1 MGNPSLSPPRCRANS
16 WQSDATRVLQIAA
29 SMLLLLA
36 WFIVVGTLAA
46 AEICGDLIRKLVEV
60 AGRRR

>member
-1 MGNPSLSPPRCRANS
+1 
-16 WQSDATRVLQIAA
+16 
-29 SMLLLLA
+29 MLLLLA